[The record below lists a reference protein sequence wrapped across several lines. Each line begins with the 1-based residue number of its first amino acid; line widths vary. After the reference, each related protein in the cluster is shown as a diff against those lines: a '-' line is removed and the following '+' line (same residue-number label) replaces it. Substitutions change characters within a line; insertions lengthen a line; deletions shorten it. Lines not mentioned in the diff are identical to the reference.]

1 MSLVRPAMR
10 IQPTTHYDARSAKD
24 RGDILDQKPCLC
36 SGWEFQLIIRH
47 RSAMRTSNLLLKLK
61 KNVNAF
67 ENQQETIDETLHN
80 IMEGA
85 FEKVFPAIIKHVEKI
100 STMVSLFL
108 VENNHMKAAN
118 YVVFAA
124 IILLLILLSMVLFA
138 LMLLLTR

>member
-1 MSLVRPAMR
+1 MRGPPRIAETSSTKNLAFVAAGNSSSLYAIVLQCVP
-10 IQPTTHYDARSAKD
+10 QT
-24 RGDILDQKPCLC
+24 C
-36 SGWEFQLIIRH
+36 
-47 RSAMRTSNLLLKLK
+47 LK

>member
-1 MSLVRPAMR
+1 MDPSIDIFRNTERLR
-10 IQPTTHYDARSAKD
+10 TTLAVVDPYC
-24 RGDILDQKPCLC
+24 GV
-36 SGWEFQLIIRH
+36 
-47 RSAMRTSNLLLKLK
+47 LLLL
-61 KNVNAF
+61 NALTSQTF
-67 ENQQETIDETLHN
+67 
-80 IMEGA
+80 
-85 FEKVFPAIIKHVEKI
+85 VFPAIIKHVEKI